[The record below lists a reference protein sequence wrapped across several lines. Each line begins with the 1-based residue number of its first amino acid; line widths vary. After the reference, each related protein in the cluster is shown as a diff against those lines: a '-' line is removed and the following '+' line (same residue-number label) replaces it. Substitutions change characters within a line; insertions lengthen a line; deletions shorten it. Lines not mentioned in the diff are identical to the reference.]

1 MRAPKLEGAAPAAKA
16 LAENLILWI
25 QDPFQ
30 AKTIKAEKEA
40 KALQAD
46 NEDLRS
52 KNQDLRE
59 RLAAVEANLE
69 LATSSLAAKAKKFVT
84 NLFFKESPTAKEA
97 APVPEDKDPRAQ
109 NKDLRAENEDLRE
122 RLAAAEASLEL
133 ATSAESPAKAFVK
146 RLWFKEPSNASE
158 VEALREQL
166 AAAEARAAAELA
178 AAEARAAAAE
188 ASLAASESRAV
199 AAESRA
205 SVAKAGLAAS
215 TTLVKESAQ
224 EIEDLRERNAALE
237 EDVVAL
243 HASSSFEDSTAKGA
257 VQPRRL
263 QSASGS
269 APIFGKCYDP
279 AALTSFG
286 YNQITGSIP
295 PEIGQLAALTGLNSN
310 KITGSIPTEIG
321 QLTKLEWLDNN
332 KITGTIPPEIG
343 QLTKLDYLRVLP
355 ASPTP
360 GAPRDRP
367 SASLENNNKISGT
380 FPPEL
385 CGVAT
390 CQANAGNDLVA
401 PCGST
406 GCCDL
411 GVGAAC
417 TVTTPKPTLLLTT
430 PKPTTPETTPEPT
443 AKPTAPEPTTPAT
456 TPASTVKSCADEDDE
471 SDYRGTISETKTGA
485 TCQKWTAQSPHSHVV
500 TPEARPDKG
509 LGDHNYCRN
518 PSTNQPHAWC

>member
-1 MRAPKLEGAAPAAKA
+1 MECTTEGSRSCNFFESGKWIDGACRDVDVVPSSKPTFTVGFLNRVTEALTSFSFEDIGSLASQLEGAAPAAKA

-40 KALQAD
+40 KALQANNEALQLD
-46 NEDLRS
+46 NE
-52 KNQDLRE
+52 DLRE
-59 RLAAVEANLE
+59 RLAAAEASLE
-69 LATSSLAAKAKKFVT
+69 LATSSLAAKATKFVK

-109 NKDLRAENEDLRE
+109 NKDLRDEKEGLRE

-146 RLWFKEPSNASE
+146 SLFFKDPSNASE

-166 AAAEARAAAELA
+166 AAAESRAAAELA

-205 SVAKAGLAAS
+205 SVAEAGLAAS
-215 TTLVKESAQ
+215 TTQVKESAL

-257 VQPRRL
+257 VQHRRL
-263 QSASGS
+263 QSASGY

-279 AALTSFG
+279 AATTS
-286 YNQITGSIP
+286 
-295 PEIGQLAALTGLNSN
+295 
-310 KITGSIPTEIG
+310 
-321 QLTKLEWLDNN
+321 
-332 KITGTIPPEIG
+332 
-343 QLTKLDYLRVLP
+343 LRVPP

-360 GAPRDRP
+360 GAARDRSSTSQGPQGQQDRGLDPARDRP
-367 SASLENNNKISGT
+367 AHEADAPASSPRVPDARRAARPLLGVAGASATTRSPARSRPRSASS
-380 FPPEL
+380 
-385 CGVAT
+385 
-390 CQANAGNDLVA
+390 
-401 PCGST
+401 
-406 GCCDL
+406 
-411 GVGAAC
+411 
-417 TVTTPKPTLLLTT
+417 
-430 PKPTTPETTPEPT
+430 
-443 AKPTAPEPTTPAT
+443 
-456 TPASTVKSCADEDDE
+456 
-471 SDYRGTISETKTGA
+471 R
-485 TCQKWTAQSPHSHVV
+485 
-500 TPEARPDKG
+500 R
-509 LGDHNYCRN
+509 
-518 PSTNQPHAWC
+518 